1 MDGWDEFGDG
11 SEATDLTE
19 ISESIEEVPVGTLE
33 VSDVMDNVE
42 PLENV
47 EEFAEPS
54 LEVSADSYVD
64 SVMDSVEVEVP
75 EFDDASPV
83 ENIPNENIETE
94 GYQDN
99 NLEMPYSELDELLD
113 ATNENVGEQLD
124 DYSITDDSYAEDV
137 KVLRRDETELW
148 QEGNNAIEN
157 TLEVMRDDLRDKG
170 IEDGPEMEEMIAHE
184 KTLMQQELAQNIQG
198 DFSNPY
204 DGPEWQRVEQQ
215 NEQIDAEDTLEQ
227 IGENLPEAEDVSSVD
242 IMDTVDAPEVEFD
255 SAEISED
262 TEPIQEPE
270 VIEELSDG
278 AEESEAIEEVPNS
291 AEESEMI
298 EELSDSIE
306 EPLDLNDADTPQ
318 DNVESPE
325 VIVDN
330 DNNQNIDS
338 QQVDNQEDISDIHI
352 EQNEPEAEQID
363 DIQQSDEFKDIQD
376 EIEVSAVAGIDGE
389 QPLVSQEMTE
399 GEVYEI
405 HPENRPQ
412 DLREEVDSVSAA
424 ELSEAEEVSEVRPID
439 EMDKWLEDINPNFD
453 PFDINSPYCNN
464 CGSCAY
470 AVYQRLEGNNE
481 ICATAENIGYNEQ
494 MEALTGMEQV
504 SMSPQ
509 EIEARLLEQ
518 GDGAHAII
526 GIDRVTGPGHWFNA
540 ANIGGKVV
548 AIDGQSGEITD
559 WPPDYGNVKNWEM
572 SIKKEIEEV

>member
-1 MDGWDEFGDG
+1 MDGWDELGDV
-11 SEATDLTE
+11 SENADMTE
-19 ISESIEEVPVGTLE
+19 ISETIEEVPVDTLE
-33 VSDVMDNVE
+33 VSDVMNNVE

-47 EEFAEPS
+47 EEFTEPS

-64 SVMDSVEVEVP
+64 SVMDSVAVEVP
-75 EFDDASPV
+75 EFDDAPPV
-83 ENIPNENIETE
+83 ENIPNENIDTE
-94 GYQDN
+94 GYQYN
-99 NLEMPYSELDELLD
+99 NLEMPYSELDELQD

-137 KVLRRDETELW
+137 KVLKRDETELW

-204 DGPEWQRVEQQ
+204 DGPEWQKVEQQ

-227 IGENLPEAEDVSSVD
+227 IGENLPEAEGVSSVD

-262 TEPIQEPE
+262 TEPIQEAE

-278 AEESEAIEEVPNS
+278 AEESEVIEEVQNS
-291 AEESEMI
+291 AEESEII

-306 EPLDLNDADTPQ
+306 EPLDLNDADTLQ

-338 QQVDNQEDISDIHI
+338 QHEDNQEDISDTHI

-363 DIQQSDEFKDIQD
+363 DIQQSDEFKDMQD
-376 EIEVSAVAGIDGE
+376 EIEVSVVAGIDGE

-405 HPENRPQ
+405 HSENRPQ
-412 DLREEVDSVSAA
+412 DLSEEVDSVSAA

-509 EIEARLLEQ
+509 EIETRLLEQ

>member
-1 MDGWDEFGDG
+1 MDGWDELGDV
-11 SEATDLTE
+11 SENADMTE
-19 ISESIEEVPVGTLE
+19 ISETIEEVPVDTLE
-33 VSDVMDNVE
+33 VSDVMNNVE

-47 EEFAEPS
+47 EEFTEPS

-64 SVMDSVEVEVP
+64 SVMDSVTVEVP
-75 EFDDASPV
+75 EFDDAPPV
-83 ENIPNENIETE
+83 ENIPNENIDTE
-94 GYQDN
+94 GYQYN
-99 NLEMPYSELDELLD
+99 NLEMPYSELDELQD

-137 KVLRRDETELW
+137 KVLKRDETELW

-204 DGPEWQRVEQQ
+204 DGPEWQKVEQQ

-227 IGENLPEAEDVSSVD
+227 IGENLPEAEGVSSVD

-262 TEPIQEPE
+262 TEPIQEAE

-278 AEESEAIEEVPNS
+278 AEESEVIEEVQNS
-291 AEESEMI
+291 AEESEII

-306 EPLDLNDADTPQ
+306 EPLDLNDADTLQ

-338 QQVDNQEDISDIHI
+338 QHEDNQEDISDTHI

-363 DIQQSDEFKDIQD
+363 DIQQSDEFKDMQD
-376 EIEVSAVAGIDGE
+376 EIEVSVVAGIDGE

-405 HPENRPQ
+405 HSENRPQ
-412 DLREEVDSVSAA
+412 DLSEEVDSVSAA

-453 PFDINSPYCNN
+453 QFDINSPYCNI

-509 EIEARLLEQ
+509 EIETRLLEQ

-526 GIDRVTGPGHWFNA
+526 GTDRVTGPGHWFNA

-559 WPPDYGNVKNWEM
+559 WPPDCGNVKNWEM

>member
-1 MDGWDEFGDG
+1 MDGWDELGDV
-11 SEATDLTE
+11 SENADMTE
-19 ISESIEEVPVGTLE
+19 ISETIEEVPVDTLE
-33 VSDVMDNVE
+33 VSDVMNNVE

-47 EEFAEPS
+47 EEFTEPS

-64 SVMDSVEVEVP
+64 SVMDSVAVEVP
-75 EFDDASPV
+75 EFDDAPPV
-83 ENIPNENIETE
+83 ENIPNENIDTE
-94 GYQDN
+94 GYQYN
-99 NLEMPYSELDELLD
+99 NLEMPYSELDELQD

-137 KVLRRDETELW
+137 KVLKRDETELW

-204 DGPEWQRVEQQ
+204 DGPEWQKVEQQ
-215 NEQIDAEDTLEQ
+215 TEQIDAEDTLEQ
-227 IGENLPEAEDVSSVD
+227 IGENLPEAEGVSSVD

-262 TEPIQEPE
+262 TEPIQEAE

-278 AEESEAIEEVPNS
+278 TEESEVIEEVQNS
-291 AEESEMI
+291 AEESEII

-306 EPLDLNDADTPQ
+306 EPLDLNDADTLQ

-338 QQVDNQEDISDIHI
+338 QHEDNQEDISDTHI

-363 DIQQSDEFKDIQD
+363 DIQQSDEFKDMQD
-376 EIEVSAVAGIDGE
+376 EFEVSVVAGIDGE

-405 HPENRPQ
+405 HSENRPQ
-412 DLREEVDSVSAA
+412 DLSEEVDSVSAA

-509 EIEARLLEQ
+509 EIETRLLEQ

-559 WPPDYGNVKNWEM
+559 WPGVYGNVKNWEM

>member
-1 MDGWDEFGDG
+1 MDGWDELGDV
-11 SEATDLTE
+11 SENADMTE
-19 ISESIEEVPVGTLE
+19 ISETIEEAPVDTLE
-33 VSDVMDNVE
+33 VSDVMNNVE

-47 EEFAEPS
+47 EEFTEPS

-94 GYQDN
+94 GYQYN
-99 NLEMPYSELDELLD
+99 NLEMPYSELDELQD

-137 KVLRRDETELW
+137 KVLKRDETELW
-148 QEGNNAIEN
+148 QEGNKAIEN

-204 DGPEWQRVEQQ
+204 DGPEWQKVEQQ

-227 IGENLPEAEDVSSVD
+227 IGENLPEAEGVSSVD

-262 TEPIQEPE
+262 TEPIQEAE

-278 AEESEAIEEVPNS
+278 AEESEVIEEVQNS

-306 EPLDLNDADTPQ
+306 EPLDLNDADTLQ

-338 QQVDNQEDISDIHI
+338 HHEDNQEDTSDTYI
-352 EQNEPEAEQID
+352 EQNEPETEQID
-363 DIQQSDEFKDIQD
+363 DIQQSDELNDMQD

-405 HPENRPQ
+405 HSENRPQ
-412 DLREEVDSVSAA
+412 DLSEEVDSVSAA
-424 ELSEAEEVSEVRPID
+424 ELSEAEEVSELRPID

-453 PFDINSPYCNN
+453 PFDIDSPYCNN

-548 AIDGQSGEITD
+548 SIDGQSGEITD

>member
-11 SEATDLTE
+11 SEASDLTE
-19 ISESIEEVPVGTLE
+19 ISEPIEEVPMDTLE
-33 VSDVMDNVE
+33 VSDVMDNIE

-47 EEFAEPS
+47 EELAEPA
-54 LEVSADSYVD
+54 LDVDTDSYVD
-64 SVMDSVEVEVP
+64 SVMDSAEVEAL
-75 EFDDASPV
+75 EFDDAPPV

-94 GYQDN
+94 GYQYN
-99 NLEMPYSELDELLD
+99 NLEMPYSELDELQD
-113 ATNENVGEQLD
+113 DTNENVGEQLD

-137 KVLRRDETELW
+137 KVLKRDETELW

-204 DGPEWQRVEQQ
+204 DGPEWQEVEQQ

-227 IGENLPEAEDVSSVD
+227 IGENLPEAEGVSSVD

-262 TEPIQEPE
+262 TEPIQEAE

-278 AEESEAIEEVPNS
+278 AEESEVIEEVQNS

-306 EPLDLNDADTPQ
+306 EPLDLNDADTLQ

-338 QQVDNQEDISDIHI
+338 QHEDNQEDTSDTHI

-363 DIQQSDEFKDIQD
+363 DIQQSDEFKDMQD

-405 HPENRPQ
+405 HSENRPQ
-412 DLREEVDSVSAA
+412 DLSEEVDSVSAA

>member
-1 MDGWDEFGDG
+1 MDGWDEFGDE

-19 ISESIEEVPVGTLE
+19 VSETIEEVPVDTLE
-33 VSDVMDNVE
+33 VSDVMNNVE

-54 LEVSADSYVD
+54 LDVSADSYVD

-75 EFDDASPV
+75 EFDDAPIV
-83 ENIPNENIETE
+83 ENIQNENIETE
-94 GYQDN
+94 GYQYN
-99 NLEMPYSELDELLD
+99 NLEIPYSELDELQD
-113 ATNENVGEQLD
+113 DTNENVGEQLD

-157 TLEVMRDDLRDKG
+157 TLEAMRDDLRDKG
-170 IEDGPEMEEMIAHE
+170 LEDGPEMEAMIAHE

-204 DGPEWQRVEQQ
+204 DGPEWQKVEQQ
-215 NEQIDAEDTLEQ
+215 NEHIDAEDTLEQ
-227 IGENLPEAEDVSSVD
+227 IGENIPEAENVSSVD

-255 SAEISED
+255 SAGISEI
-262 TEPIQEPE
+262 TEPIQNSE
-270 VIEELSDG
+270 VIEELS
-278 AEESEAIEEVPNS
+278 NS
-291 AEESEMI
+291 AEESEMV

-306 EPLDLNDADTPQ
+306 EPLDLNDVDSWQ
-318 DNVESPE
+318 NNVDSPE

-330 DNNQNIDS
+330 ENTQNIDS
-338 QQVDNQEDISDIHI
+338 QLVDNQGDISDTHI
-352 EQNEPEAEQID
+352 EQKEPDVEQIN
-363 DIQQSDEFKDIQD
+363 DIQQDDEFKDIQD
-376 EIEVSAVAGIDGE
+376 EIAVSTVLGADGE

-405 HPENRPQ
+405 HPESRPQ
-412 DLREEVDSVSAA
+412 DFNEEVDSVSAT
-424 ELSEAEEVSEVRPID
+424 ELSETEEVSELRPID

>member
-1 MDGWDEFGDG
+1 MDGWDELGDG
-11 SEATDLTE
+11 SEATDLAE
-19 ISESIEEVPVGTLE
+19 ISEPIEEVPMDTLE
-33 VSDVMDNVE
+33 VSDVMDNIE

-47 EEFAEPS
+47 EELAEPA

-75 EFDDASPV
+75 EFDDAPPV

-94 GYQDN
+94 GYQYN
-99 NLEMPYSELDELLD
+99 NLEMSYSELDELQD
-113 ATNENVGEQLD
+113 VTNENVGEQLD

-137 KVLRRDETELW
+137 KVLKRDETELW

-204 DGPEWQRVEQQ
+204 DGPEWQKVEQQ

-227 IGENLPEAEDVSSVD
+227 IGENLPEAEGVSSVD

-262 TEPIQEPE
+262 TEPILEAE

-278 AEESEAIEEVPNS
+278 AEESEVIEEVQNS
-291 AEESEMI
+291 VEESEMI

-306 EPLDLNDADTPQ
+306 EPLDLNDADTLQ

-338 QQVDNQEDISDIHI
+338 QHEDNQEDTSDTHI
-352 EQNEPEAEQID
+352 EQNGPEAEQID
-363 DIQQSDEFKDIQD
+363 DIQQSDEFKDMQD

-405 HPENRPQ
+405 HSENRPQ
-412 DLREEVDSVSAA
+412 DLSEEVDSVSAA